1 MTSASRATYT
11 DYGRAL
17 RYPTAILTLGAAAIH
32 FAVAPDHLQASLPY
46 GIFFLVVGLAQTFLA
61 FGMLV
66 RPSRRVFAVA
76 ALVALGCV
84 VIWAISRTVGL
95 PFGPSEKLENIQLV
109 DPLTILLQ
117 IATANGQLAGVITSL
132 LETIAALLCGLIL
145 WRGPR
150 PQRRRWW
157 WLAGTIPTAILVTL
171 FTAVGIAA
179 AQNPLPG
186 ALNMSTAIL
195 GQPSISMDALKESPG
210 PQPVKSFTLTAQIA
224 TIDGQAVWTYNG
236 TVPGPELRVNQGDRV
251 RITLVNHLPAST
263 SIHWHGL
270 RLPNAE
276 DGVAG
281 VTQDAVPPGGTYTY
295 EFIVKDPGTYWYHS
309 HQDTEHQVPRGLYGA
324 LVVEPPQGPHYDQD
338 YAVTFGDSNAPAVL
352 HLDAQPGQL
361 VRLRLINAHQ
371 EDMTG
376 YPELLALVGAPYQ
389 VIALD
394 GHDLNQPQTLGPQ
407 LLPVGPGQR
416 YDLAFQMPQ
425 TGQVA
430 LFDLRPKTGTRVP
443 EREWVTLGTGAAPA
457 QPDAASLPTFDLTAY
472 GVPAPD
478 PVASRT
484 TFDVNEDLRISNR
497 IGFRYGSYEFLHMF
511 NDKPFPDTEPI
522 IVREGQVVRLRLIN
536 QTDEYH
542 PIHLHGHFFSVL
554 SKNGQ
559 PLTGSPVHLDS
570 ILLGPHETWEV
581 AFLADNP
588 GLWMLHCHVL
598 IHAAYGLSAMVSY
611 EGISTPYTIGSVSG
625 DFPE

>member
-1 MTSASRATYT
+1 MTPASGIPSTE
-11 DYGRAL
+11 YGRAL
-17 RYPTAILTLGAAAIH
+17 RYPAAIVTLGVAAIH
-32 FAVAPDHLQASLPY
+32 VAVVPDHLQEYMPF
-46 GIFFLVVGLAQTFLA
+46 GILFLVVGLTQAVLA
-61 FGMLV
+61 FGMVL
-66 RPSRRVFAVA
+66 RPSRQVFALA

-84 VIWAISRTVGL
+84 IIWTISRTIGL
-95 PFGPSEKLENIQLV
+95 PFGPSEKLENIQLS
-109 DPLTILLQ
+109 DPLTMLLQ
-117 IATANGQLAGVITSL
+117 IATSNGQLAGVIASL
-132 LETIAALLCGLIL
+132 LEIISALFCGFVI

-150 PQRRRWW
+150 PRRKGW
-157 WLAGTIPTAILVTL
+157 WLAGTIPIAILTTPL
-171 FTAVGIAA
+171 MAVGIAA
-179 AQNPLPG
+179 SLINPIPA
-186 ALNMSTAIL
+186 ALNMSTSIP
-195 GQPSISMDALKESPG
+195 GQPSISMDALKEVPG
-210 PQPVKSFTLTAQIA
+210 TQPVKSFTLTTQI
-224 TIDGQAVWTYNG
+224 TMIDGQATWAYNG

-281 VTQDAVPPGGTYTY
+281 LTQDAVQPGGTYTY
-295 EFIVKDPGTYWYHS
+295 EFVVKDPGTYWYHS

-324 LVVEPPQGPHYDQD
+324 LVVEPPHGPHYDQD
-338 YAVTFGDSNAPAVL
+338 YAVTFGDANSPRVF

-361 VRLRLINAHQ
+361 VRLRLISAYQ
-371 EDMTG
+371 EDVTG

-394 GHDLNQPQTLGPQ
+394 GHDLNQPQTLGPE
-407 LLPVGPGQR
+407 LLQVGPGQR
-416 YDLAFQMPQ
+416 CDLAFRMPQ
-425 TGQVA
+425 TGQVT
-430 LFDLRPKTGTRVP
+430 LFDARPKTGNRVP
-443 EREWVTLGTGAAPA
+443 QREWVTLGTGAAPA

-484 TFDVNEDLRISNR
+484 TFDVTKELRISNQVG
-497 IGFRYGSYEFLHMF
+497 IRYGAFEFRFMF
-511 NDKPFPDTEPI
+511 NDKTFPDTEPI

-536 QTDEYH
+536 QTDQYH

-598 IHAAYGLSAMVSY
+598 IHAAYGLSTMVSY

-625 DFPE
+625 NFPE